1 MYLILYERLANCD
14 WLNQVSVFLL
24 VDKLEIELI
33 AVRRKIIQIILWL
46 RHLTIGLFILV
57 ELENVS

>member
-1 MYLILYERLANCD
+1 MYLILYERLAHCH

-24 VDKLEIELI
+24 VDKLEIEPI
-33 AVRRKIIQIILWL
+33 AVRPKIIQIILWL